1 MIKNTCH
8 QIRFVSFVKTS
19 AIYIEVSKMEI
30 LDEFRFE
37 LIEKDDRI
45 LIIDNKLNDIREL
58 K

>member
-1 MIKNTCH
+1 
-8 QIRFVSFVKTS
+8 
-19 AIYIEVSKMEI
+19 MEI